1 MECTVHGVTN
11 SQTQLS
17 DLHFPF
23 LMQMLSKMKDF
34 FCFSSQKPLLYIDNE
49 VYVGGGH
56 SWVNMNPFTM
66 RKMFSEMSHQVLW
79 Y

>member
-1 MECTVHGVTN
+1 MEGTVHGVTN
-11 SQTQLS
+11 NQTQLS

-34 FCFSSQKPLLYIDNE
+34 FCFSSQKPLLYIDTE

-66 RKMFSEMSHQVLW
+66 RKMSSEMSHQVLW